1 MKGKTFDTTTLILIW
16 LCVSIALPFLGIP
29 PKVSLYLFIFFV
41 YLALANSWNL
51 LAGFSGLVSLCTSAF
66 FGLAGYCLILLSLLR
81 VPLWIGFIVGLISNC
96 LLAVL
101 IAIPTFRLSGIYFS
115 IGTLVIPE
123 AMRILFFLWRPI
135 KGTVHGG
142 GAGYML
148 VGKVRMETVY
158 VLSALFGILS
168 VAVLYLIVN
177 SKFGLGLAAIRD
189 NQRTAQASGIN
200 VYVLKLKSFLISASI
215 ASVAGSTFY
224 LYQGYIEP
232 ASAFNV
238 KWTMI
243 AMLSTVIGG
252 MGTVKGPIVGSA
264 FVTFLHFLLARYGT
278 LSLMVQGLV
287 LIAVMLLA
295 PQGLVGLL
303 DKKLPSQALKGKN
316 RA

>member
-1 MKGKTFDTTTLILIW
+1 MRKAFDTLVLIFIW
-16 LCVSIALPFLGIP
+16 LGVCLVLPFLGIP
-29 PKVSLYLFIFFV
+29 PKVSLYLFLFFV

-66 FGLAGYCLILLSLLR
+66 FGLAGYCLILLSLLK

-96 LLAVL
+96 LLATL

-123 AMRILFFLWRPI
+123 AMRIIFFLWRPI

-148 VGKVRMETVY
+148 VGKVGMQSVY
-158 VLSALFGILS
+158 LLSALVGILS
-168 VAVLYLIVN
+168 VAVLYWIVN
-177 SKFGLGLAAIRD
+177 SEFGLGLAAIRD
-189 NQRTAQASGIN
+189 NQRTAEASGIN
-200 VYVLKLKSFLISASI
+200 VYTLKLRSFMISACI

-252 MGTVKGPIVGSA
+252 IGTIKGPIVGSA

-303 DKKLPSQALKGKN
+303 GQRFWPKVLEDRHKA
-316 RA
+316 